1 MEERDNLLRILS
13 ESRRAIKEH
22 DLVKLKELSNQT
34 VHSASIASDTDSILV
49 AVIIY
54 SLGKIIERTTEY
66 GSKECGSL
74 CKFSIAELQKA
85 ENALKKND
93 EANFKESLESIMKF
107 VEKSSPDL
115 KDNVQDI
122 LRKASI
128 NKASKIYEHG
138 ISMEQTAKLL
148 GITMYELASYAGQK
162 GSANVPLAKTQSAK
176 DRVNLAMEMFK

>member
-1 MEERDNLLRILS
+1 MEERENLLRILK
-13 ESRRAIKEH
+13 ESRQAIKEH
-22 DLVKLKELSNQT
+22 DLMKIRDLSNQT

-54 SLGKIIERTTEY
+54 SLGKIIERTEY
-66 GSKECGSL
+66 GSKECDTI
-74 CKFSIAELQKA
+74 CKFSITELQNA
-85 ENALKKND
+85 ENALKKSD
-93 EANFKESLESIMKF
+93 EKTFRTSLESIMNF
-107 VEKSSPDL
+107 VSKLSPDL
-115 KDNVQDI
+115 KRDVQDI

-162 GSANVPLAKTQSAK
+162 ESADVPLAKTQSVK
-176 DRVNLAMEMFK
+176 DRINLAMEMFK